1 MGGRRDSGADSQLV
15 FRAVPGSPGVA
26 ELFVGLSLDP
36 ESGESIVLTATG
48 TGLRTEFYGEDGQVF
63 AETFRSYDRLVLDAL
78 GRT

>member
-1 MGGRRDSGADSQLV
+1 MDGLRDSGAGSQLV
-15 FRAVPGSPGVA
+15 FRAVPGSPAVA

-48 TGLRTEFYGEDGQVF
+48 TGLRTEFYGADGQVF

-78 GRT
+78 GNT